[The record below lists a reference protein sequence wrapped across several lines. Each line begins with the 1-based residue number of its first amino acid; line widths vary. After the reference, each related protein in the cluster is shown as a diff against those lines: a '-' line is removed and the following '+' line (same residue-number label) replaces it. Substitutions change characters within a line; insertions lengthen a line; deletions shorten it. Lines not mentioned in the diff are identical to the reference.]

1 MDYILWMIINKES
14 FLTTAKLMLFR
25 VYSIKNPRDHRAYFH
40 IVINWYIALQLNNIN
55 NVVRKT

>member
-1 MDYILWMIINKES
+1 MIINKES

-25 VYSIKNPRDHRAYFH
+25 VYSIKNPRDPRAYFH
-40 IVINWYIALQLNNIN
+40 IVINWYIALQLNNVN